1 MFPVGIVAV
10 LLIEKLQ
17 PASNHYIERD
27 VRETNTYQM
36 AEMEMSEYTPRILWF
51 MSYALLG
58 FDDVNRA
65 LHNAALRLLGLFWI
79 FYFWVI
85 FTLFSAQLTS
95 NLTVGKM
102 PRRVETFHDLLLGP
116 GLKFFFDGAD
126 TQLKKNLA
134 LHKAPIAQKIKR
146 KYDSFGPEHE
156 RKYRPTNQYLS
167 SGELYRCPLVRP

>member
-10 LLIEKLQ
+10 LLIERLQ
-17 PASNHYIERD
+17 PASAQYIERD
-27 VRETNTYQM
+27 AREANNIGGGGGGVDL
-36 AEMEMSEYTPRILWF
+36 ELSEYTPRILWF

-65 LHNAALRLLGLFWI
+65 LHNAALRLMGLFWI

-102 PRRVETFHDLLLGP
+102 PRRVETFHDLLQVGV
-116 GLKFFFDGAD
+116 GGWVW
-126 TQLKKNLA
+126 
-134 LHKAPIAQKIKR
+134 
-146 KYDSFGPEHE
+146 ECE
-156 RKYRPTNQYLS
+156 
-167 SGELYRCPLVRP
+167 CVCVCV